1 LDLIKDIE
9 SHIEIIFECLD
20 DEISEE
26 NILIGQSMSSQD
38 GEIKENDES
47 IEQKSEEETSAIKK
61 PEETIAAA
69 EIDAVE

>member
-1 LDLIKDIE
+1 
-9 SHIEIIFECLD
+9 LD